1 MHDEERIAMLRKAC
15 EMLYHDVRLPLYERS
30 HVWPEHFA
38 QNLEHAANGEDKLR
52 QWLVELLRV
61 EADEPIVLHGVR
73 NALFHV
79 FDAFKPHLSAAH
91 RHDWLDLILRDPAK
105 ARSRMHQLLLA
116 HPDTMLASS
125 YYWRA
130 DRWRIAWFWHENA
143 WWQFRVRDI
152 GGNGLT
158 LAWEIRPRAE
168 VMARMRQTNSG
179 YDVEWMHAERL
190 AVRFDNGE
198 YIAYRWLAESH

>member
-1 MHDEERIAMLRKAC
+1 MRDEERNAMLRKAC

-38 QNLEHAANGEDKLR
+38 QGLEQAADREIALR
-52 QWLVELLRV
+52 KWLVELLRV
-61 EADEPIVLHGVR
+61 EVVEPIVLAGVR
-73 NALFHV
+73 NALFHA
-79 FDAFKPHLSAAH
+79 FDAFKSHLSAAQ
-91 RHDWLDLILRDPAK
+91 RHDWLELILRDPAK
-105 ARSRMHQLLLA
+105 ARSRMHLLLLTY
-116 HPDTMLASS
+116 PDAMLASS

-130 DRWRIAWFWHENA
+130 DRWRISWFWHENA
-143 WWQFRVRDI
+143 WWQFRVRDV
-152 GGNGLT
+152 GVNDAAVT
-158 LAWEIRPRAE
+158 WEMRPRAE
-168 VMARMRQTNSG
+168 VLAEMRQVGSG